1 MPDAPQLH
9 GLFIGNRSHL
19 YGAGRY
25 YDMIEGE
32 IEKLGIRLYY
42 IRPNSYRS
50 VARLLMR
57 ALLRQ
62 GLPRIDFVLFNS
74 LGSISFKKSIAI
86 SWICRLLRIPV
97 FMYWRELSMS
107 FEKAPR
113 KIQTA
118 DRFARQPHLKHL
130 ANSNVCAAYIK
141 QRFQISLPVVV
152 GNCARTLLPNNYM
165 ELISSSHPSVVCIGS
180 IQKRKGTDLFI
191 ETAISVCQSHTTV
204 EFIWIGSNTPT
215 TEAREQIERANL
227 QHRILFYGEMEKPGY
242 ILAKA
247 TVFFCSSREESFSQA
262 TAEAMALG
270 KTIVTFESG
279 GPPEILAGTGNVIP
293 NFDSMLAAK
302 KILTL
307 INASTP
313 TMHNIA
319 AQKRYEQL
327 YSPVKH
333 AVVLNAH
340 IRSCLNTQRK
350 SY

>member
-1 MPDAPQLH
+1 MADAPKLH

-19 YGAGRY
+19 HGAGRY
-25 YDMIEGE
+25 YGMIEGE
-32 IEKLGIRLYY
+32 IEKLGIRLYH

-50 VARLLMR
+50 AARLLVR

-62 GLPRIDFVLFNS
+62 DPPRIDFVLFNA
-74 LGSISFKKSIAI
+74 LGSIFFIKSLVI
-86 SWICRLLRIPV
+86 SWISGLFRIPV
-97 FMYWRELSMS
+97 FMYWRELSIS
-107 FEKAPR
+107 FSLYKEKAPR

-118 DRFARQPHLKHL
+118 DRFAMQPHLKHI

-141 QRFQISLPVVV
+141 QRYQIPSPIVV

-165 ELISSSHPSVVCIGS
+165 EQICSSHPSVVCIGS
-180 IQKRKGTDLFI
+180 IQNRKGTDLFI
-191 ETAISVCQSHTTV
+191 ETAIRVCQIHMTV

-215 TEAREQIERANL
+215 AEDREKIERANL
-227 QHRILFYGEMEKPGY
+227 QHRILFYGEMEKPAY

-279 GPPEILAGTGNVIP
+279 GPPEILAGTGYVIP
-293 NFDSMLAAK
+293 NFDTMLAAQ

-307 INASTP
+307 INASAP
-313 TMHNIA
+313 IMVNVA
-319 AQKRYEQL
+319 ARKRYEEL

-333 AVVLNAH
+333 AAMLNAH
-340 IRSCLNTQRK
+340 IRACLTT
-350 SY
+350 